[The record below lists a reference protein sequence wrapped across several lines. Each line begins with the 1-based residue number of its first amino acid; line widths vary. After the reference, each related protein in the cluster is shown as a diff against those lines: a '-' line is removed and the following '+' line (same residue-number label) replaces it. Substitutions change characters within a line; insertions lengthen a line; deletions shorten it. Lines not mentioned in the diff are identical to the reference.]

1 MRLKPK
7 MMLTVVLAILAGL
20 GASVA
25 TSKYFGAKPEAPPS
39 EEDIAVLVARQR
51 VPGYTQLTDP
61 GQLFEVKK
69 LPKRDVPRDAIR
81 QLDHVRGRTVKAAV
95 EPGAILTESGL
106 LPPGQEPLVAKL
118 REGERLMTVKVTL
131 DSAAGGFI
139 LPGSRVDV
147 VATQLR
153 GENNQ
158 PYSKTILQN
167 IEVLAIDQ
175 QPQIPEGTIAK
186 TYDRVTLRVTLE
198 QAEILSVYADTGTLR
213 LVARR
218 PDDTDEVKTSGAS
231 PSWHSRF
238 AHLATQEHLPQK
250 PTDVASLPTP
260 RTPPPKQPFKQTI
273 INNGQVRVYEYEPD
287 DSP

>member
-1 MRLKPK
+1 
-7 MMLTVVLAILAGL
+7 
-20 GASVA
+20 
-25 TSKYFGAKPEAPPS
+25 
-39 EEDIAVLVARQR
+39 
-51 VPGYTQLTDP
+51 
-61 GQLFEVKK
+61 
-69 LPKRDVPRDAIR
+69 
-81 QLDHVRGRTVKAAV
+81 
-95 EPGAILTESGL
+95 
-106 LPPGQEPLVAKL
+106 
-118 REGERLMTVKVTL
+118 MTVKVTL

-175 QPQIPEGTIAK
+175 QPQIPEGTIAR

-218 PDDTDEVKTSGAS
+218 PDDTQEVSTTGAS
-231 PSWHSRF
+231 PSWHRRL
-238 AHLATQEHLPQK
+238 AHLAKEEPAEQK
-250 PTDVASLPTP
+250 PAAVASVA
-260 RTPPPKQPFKQTI
+260 PPPPPPAKQPFKQTI
-273 INNGQVRVYEYEPD
+273 INNGQVRVYEYDPD
-287 DSP
+287 GSP

>member
-1 MRLKPK
+1 MTIRHR
-7 MMLTVVLAILAGL
+7 MMATVVVAVLAGL
-20 GASVA
+20 GASLA
-25 TSKYFGAKPEAPPS
+25 TNMYLSSSSGDHAVDEEVVVLEA
-39 EEDIAVLVARQR
+39 RKR
-51 VPGYTQLTDP
+51 VPGYTHLSEP
-61 GQLFEVKK
+61 GQWFEVKK
-69 LPKRDVPRDAIR
+69 VPKTEAPRDAIR
-81 QLDHVRGRTVKAAV
+81 HPDHVRGRTVKIAI
-95 EPGAILTESGL
+95 EPGGLLTESHL

-147 VATQLR
+147 VATQMR

-158 PYSKTILQN
+158 PFAKTILQN

-218 PDDTDEVKTSGAS
+218 PDDTSEVKTPGAS
-231 PSWHSRF
+231 PSWHRHSANLDTLR
-238 AHLATQEHLPQK
+238 PQN
-250 PTDVASLPTP
+250 PVVVAQVPVPALSSK
-260 RTPPPKQPFKQTI
+260 KQPFRQTI
-273 INNGQVRVYEYEPD
+273 INNGQVRIYEYESD
-287 DSP
+287 DAQ

>member
-1 MRLKPK
+1 M
-7 MMLTVVLAILAGL
+7 AGM

-25 TSKYFGAKPEAPPS
+25 TRKYLGAPS
-39 EEDIAVLVARQR
+39 QSISVEEEVPVLVARQR
-51 VPGYTQLTDP
+51 VPGYTQLSDP
-61 GQLFEVKK
+61 SHWFEVQKS
-69 LPKRDVPRDAIR
+69 PKSTAPRDAIR
-81 QLDHVRGRTVKAAV
+81 QLDHVRGRTVKAAI
-95 EPGAILTESGL
+95 EPGAILTQSHL

-153 GENNQ
+153 GENNK

-175 QPQIPEGTIAK
+175 QPQIPEGTIAR

-198 QAEILSVYADTGTLR
+198 QAEILSVYADTGSLR

-218 PDDTDEVKTSGAS
+218 PDDSQEVLTSGAS
-231 PSWHSRF
+231 PSWHQR
-238 AHLATQEHLPQK
+238 LAYLGTSEDSVQK
-250 PTDVASLPTP
+250 PSETTANVAPTLPA
-260 RTPPPKQPFKQTI
+260 KQPFKQTI
-273 INNGQVRVYEYEPD
+273 INNGKVRVYEYDPD
-287 DSP
+287 MSP

>member
-1 MRLKPK
+1 MKIRPK
-7 MMLTVVLAILAGL
+7 MMVTVAVAVLAGL
-20 GASVA
+20 GASLVTNRYLRSSPKHQA
-25 TSKYFGAKPEAPPS
+25 A
-39 EEDIAVLVARQR
+39 EEEVVVLQARQR
-51 VPGYTQLTDP
+51 VPGYTHLSEPSQW
-61 GQLFEVKK
+61 FEVKK
-69 LPKRDVPRDAIR
+69 VPKTQAPRDALGH
-81 QLDHVRGRTVKAAV
+81 LDHVRGRTVKSAI
-95 EPGAILTESGL
+95 EPGGVLTESHL

-147 VATQLR
+147 VATQMR

-158 PYSKTILQN
+158 PFAKTILQN

-198 QAEILSVYADTGTLR
+198 QAELLSVYADTGTLR

-218 PDDTDEVKTSGAS
+218 PDDTSEVKTTGAS
-231 PSWHSRF
+231 PSWHRRL
-238 AHLATQEHLPQK
+238 AHY
-250 PTDVASLPTP
+250 D
-260 RTPPPKQPFKQTI
+260 TPPPENPVVVAQVPVSASSSKKQPFKQTI
-273 INNGQVRVYEYEPD
+273 INNGQVRVYEYETD
-287 DSP
+287 GVQ